1 MLKKQT
7 LSDLLLQEKVITQEQ
22 LDLANAKQDN
32 EGKRLSTVLIELG
45 YIKEEQLLNYI
56 AQYLN
61 VPYVQLSHFKFN
73 PDVIR
78 CLPESVARRF
88 SAIPLEKI
96 ENTYLVAMSDPAD
109 LIALDAISKILKVTP
124 RVALAREVELLEVL
138 DKVYR
143 RTEDIT
149 SLAMQVSDEVS
160 GDDFGAGGDIE
171 SKANEAESAPVIKLL
186 ESIFEDAIQLR
197 ASDIHIEPDREV
209 FRIRLRVD
217 GLLNESVMDNKNIA
231 GALVLRIKLLSRLNI
246 SEKRLPQD
254 GRFSISLKAHQLD
267 VRVSTMPTRHG
278 EAVVMRLLDQK
289 QGIVKVEDLGL
300 SPENLKKLQYNLGR
314 PHGMILLTGPTGS
327 GKSTTLYSCLSE
339 LNVPDRKI
347 ITVEDPVE
355 YTIPRICQV
364 QVHPKIGLDFALV
377 LRSALRQDPDVV
389 MVGEIRD
396 AETAVIALRASLT
409 GHLVF
414 STLHTN
420 DSVSAPMRLVNMGI
434 EPYLVATTVR
444 LVIAQRLI
452 RRLCEVCK
460 EEHIPTVEEKGW
472 LETIYKADVST
483 LKFFQGKGC
492 SQCSNTGYKGR
503 IAVHELLEMNQ
514 ELSNALRQADSAGFV
529 KTARSDPNFVPLVRS
544 ALNKAA
550 EGLSSISEVFKIATE
565 LSSEPDET

>member
-186 ESIFEDAIQLR
+186 ESIF
-197 ASDIHIEPDREV
+197 
-209 FRIRLRVD
+209 
-217 GLLNESVMDNKNIA
+217 
-231 GALVLRIKLLSRLNI
+231 
-246 SEKRLPQD
+246 
-254 GRFSISLKAHQLD
+254 
-267 VRVSTMPTRHG
+267 
-278 EAVVMRLLDQK
+278 
-289 QGIVKVEDLGL
+289 
-300 SPENLKKLQYNLGR
+300 
-314 PHGMILLTGPTGS
+314 
-327 GKSTTLYSCLSE
+327 
-339 LNVPDRKI
+339 
-347 ITVEDPVE
+347 
-355 YTIPRICQV
+355 
-364 QVHPKIGLDFALV
+364 
-377 LRSALRQDPDVV
+377 
-389 MVGEIRD
+389 
-396 AETAVIALRASLT
+396 
-409 GHLVF
+409 
-414 STLHTN
+414 
-420 DSVSAPMRLVNMGI
+420 
-434 EPYLVATTVR
+434 
-444 LVIAQRLI
+444 
-452 RRLCEVCK
+452 
-460 EEHIPTVEEKGW
+460 
-472 LETIYKADVST
+472 
-483 LKFFQGKGC
+483 
-492 SQCSNTGYKGR
+492 
-503 IAVHELLEMNQ
+503 
-514 ELSNALRQADSAGFV
+514 
-529 KTARSDPNFVPLVRS
+529 
-544 ALNKAA
+544 
-550 EGLSSISEVFKIATE
+550 
-565 LSSEPDET
+565 